1 MLVLSRKIDQEIL
14 INGNIK
20 ISILKIKGNVVR
32 IGIEAPAEVN
42 IKRGELVSGEGP
54 AEPLK
59 LPTGNGQSDAAS
71 SDKGTSDQG
80 TSGEGT
86 CGEGTCGQQSGYR
99 LLPLSQ
105 RAQGDQGDHGESGFK
120 GAVQSNA
127 ALLSNRNRN
136 RTRSAAAVEDE
147 LIEKFQRR
155 SVPDSG
161 YGELIHKSEKR
172 A

>member
-71 SDKGTSDQG
+71 SDQG
-80 TSGEGT
+80 TS
-86 CGEGTCGQQSGYR
+86 GEGTCGQQSGYR

-120 GAVQSNA
+120 GSVQSNA
-127 ALLSNRNRN
+127 ALLSNR
-136 RTRSAAAVEDE
+136 TRSTAAVEDE